1 MLRIA
6 VRASVF
12 AVLSVTCACS
22 GTMDGNANG
31 TKPGGGVSG
40 NAAKG
45 EAAVKERGCAG
56 CHSSS
61 LGTLA
66 GAATG
71 HGSAANLTPDQK
83 TGLGA
88 WKDEDIIS
96 AIRDGIDDEQNT
108 LCSSMPRALAMPDVE
123 AEDIVAYLRSVPAVL
138 NEVTGAECTVSA
150 KDAAHHGLKAVE
162 AQHCKACHGSDLSGA
177 DGKRGPVFA
186 SNLTPDMGT
195 GLGGWSVK
203 QIGAAITE
211 GTDDERKMLCS
222 QMPRF
227 TSLTSDEVNGI
238 AEYLKTIPAKVNKV
252 PASTCESEHSDPK
265 KDGEAYV
272 ANRRCTECHQT
283 NLGGKDTCLP
293 SDPANLTPTNLGQ
306 WSDQQIINAM
316 RLGTDDEGEML
327 PSEMPRFATM
337 GDEEAAAIVA
347 YLRSVSP
354 VIRAGCALDG
364 ADAGMPSK
372 PTPADGGIDGGP
384 TPPRDA
390 GHHGFDAGAHTP
402 DAGAGGGGCSGSP
415 VVISQIYGGGANV
428 GAIYN
433 ADFVELHNRSARAVS
448 LSGWS
453 LQYASASGSS
463 WKSQLSVLPSTAR
476 IVAGSYVLVALGPA
490 GTTGVSL
497 PSSAL
502 KPSKQIDLSATSGKI
517 VLVRDS
523 VALSGDC
530 PSGSSIADLVG
541 YGTANCAEG
550 ESAAAPLSSVLAANR
565 SSASGSEMAC
575 ADSQVNASDF
585 FKATPAPHGSTIN
598 VCQCPSN
605 R

>member
-6 VRASVF
+6 VRASTL
-12 AVLSVTCACS
+12 AVLAVIGACS
-22 GTMDGNANG
+22 GTMDGTAKG
-31 TKPGGGVSG
+31 TKAGGVLSG

-45 EAAVKERGCAG
+45 EAAVNERGCAG

-61 LGTLA
+61 LGSLA
-66 GAATG
+66 GAAPG
-71 HGSAANLTPDQK
+71 HGSAANLTPDEK

-88 WKDEDIIS
+88 WKDEDIIF
-96 AIRDGIDDEQNT
+96 AIRDGIDEEQNT
-108 LCSSMPRALAMPDVE
+108 LCSSMPRSVTMPDVE
-123 AEDIVAYLRSVPAVL
+123 AEDIVAYLRSLPAVS
-138 NEVTGAECTVSA
+138 NKVAGTECTVSA

-186 SNLTPDMGT
+186 PNLTPDMAT

-211 GTDDERKMLCS
+211 GTDDEHKTLCS

-227 TSLTSDEVNGI
+227 TSLTVDEVNGI
-238 AEYLKTIPAKVNKV
+238 AEYLKTIPARVNKV
-252 PASTCESEHSDPK
+252 PASTCETEHSDPK

-283 NLGGKDTCLP
+283 NLGGKPTCSP
-293 SDPANLTPTNLGQ
+293 GDPANLTPTNLGP
-306 WSDQQIINAM
+306 WSDQQIINAI

-327 PSEMPRFATM
+327 SSEMPRFATM

-354 VIRAGCALDG
+354 VVRAGCAIDSAG
-364 ADAGMPSK
+364 AGMPPK
-372 PTPADGGIDGGP
+372 PPPADGGVDGGP
-384 TPPRDA
+384 TPPLDA
-390 GHHGFDAGAHTP
+390 GHPVSDAGTHTS
-402 DAGAGGGGCSGSP
+402 DGGIGGGCGGSP

-463 WKSQLSVLPSTAR
+463 WKSQLSVLPSIAR
-476 IVAGSYVLVALGPA
+476 IVAGGYVLVALGPPGA
-490 GTTGVSL
+490 TGVSL

-530 PSGSSIADLVG
+530 PTGASIAGLVG

-550 ESAAAPLSSVLAANR
+550 NSAAAPLSSVLAANR